1 MAAQRADA
9 HAQAIDRDHAAGI
22 QNLVGFRLTFP
33 LFTALAVVELLVDP
47 RDQAAGQRHAE
58 VIGRQFAAAGGF
70 SNLALDIQNGG
81 SRVLQL
87 FRHVGMQHAHLSQ
100 QFAHVARAAA
110 GGRLVGGDRRPFHQI
125 VGEQAAERH
134 QHQAD
139 GAVAANEGFDA
150 LVQALLN
157 HRVVDRIQDDDGV
170 VLHAQRRGR
179 VDPVTLP
186 TARAQLRIHFVG
198 IIAALT
204 GNNDIER
211 AQCVDVIRILQRALL
226 AAEGR
231 RGRTVLR
238 GGEKDRANG
247 VEIALFRHALH
258 ENRADHSAPT
268 DETNVFH
275 NICVPPG

>member
-1 MAAQRADA
+1 M
-9 HAQAIDRDHAAGI
+9 
-22 QNLVGFRLTFP
+22 
-33 LFTALAVVELLVDP
+33 
-47 RDQAAGQRHAE
+47 
-58 VIGRQFAAAGGF
+58 
-70 SNLALDIQNGG
+70 
-81 SRVLQL
+81 
-87 FRHVGMQHAHLSQ
+87 
-100 QFAHVARAAA
+100 ARAAA
-110 GGRLVGGDRRPFHQI
+110 GGRLVGGDRRPLHQI
-125 VGEQAAERH
+125 VGEQTAERH

-139 GAVAANEGFDA
+139 GAVAADEGFDA
-150 LVQALLN
+150 FVQALLN
-157 HRVVDRIQDDDGV
+157 HRVVDRIQDDDGI

-179 VDPVTLP
+179 VDPITLP
-186 TARAQLRIHFVG
+186 TAGAQLRIHFVG

-211 AQCVDVIRILQRALL
+211 AQRVDVIRILQRALL

-247 VEIALFRHALH
+247 IEIALFRHALH

-275 NICVPPG
+275 NICFPPG